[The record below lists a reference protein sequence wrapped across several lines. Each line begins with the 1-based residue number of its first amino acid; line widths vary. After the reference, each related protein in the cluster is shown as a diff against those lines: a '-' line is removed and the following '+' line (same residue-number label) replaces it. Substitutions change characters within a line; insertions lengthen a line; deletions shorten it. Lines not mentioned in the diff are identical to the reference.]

1 MPSCNPESVHE
12 GDVVRLRL
20 RMLDA
25 DDEVVDVSVAA
36 GVTSMSIKATGP
48 DGTTFSGAATYV
60 GPPDGE
66 GDGTDG
72 FIELLTSEGQLSPA
86 GPGWRY
92 QGTVEFATGPVHSG
106 IETFEVLENLP

>member
-20 RMLDA
+20 LMKDP
-25 DDEVVDVSVAA
+25 DGEIVDVSAVA
-36 GVTSMSIKATGP
+36 GVVDMSIKVTGP
-48 DGTTFSGAATYV
+48 DGSSFSGTATYV

-72 FIELLTSEGQLSPA
+72 FIELLTTEGQLSPA

-92 QGTVEFATGPVHSG
+92 QGTVEFSTGPVRSG
-106 IETFEVLENLP
+106 IEHFEVLPNL